1 MPTTFPEAVRQAA
14 VNHWCVRPWC
24 TTCANHDFRRALE
37 SLDDGTGERLTT
49 ELSSMNLADYTTIRD
64 WDDAVR
70 VTFLRLP
77 WPGQRERVLDAWLAQ
92 PDAPIRLIDLALYHI
107 VRHYGDCDLRRR
119 WISACI
125 ERALA
130 TRDGSLTESLLWTL
144 GSAITVEPRVVELAL
159 QLADTYPPIRKPL
172 KKFYGEPSPTNA

>member
-1 MPTTFPEAVRQAA
+1 
-14 VNHWCVRPWC
+14 
-24 TTCANHDFRRALE
+24 
-37 SLDDGTGERLTT
+37 
-49 ELSSMNLADYTTIRD
+49 MNLADYTTIRD